1 MRAEMNITEEAETQ
15 GEAIIWLRI
24 ADIKFYQADKMMP
37 LHSVPPVKYSEVM
50 RDIGLFIA
58 ASRATKDS
66 GWRGA
71 IPDAE
76 RDS

>member
-1 MRAEMNITEEAETQ
+1 MRAEMNITEEADTQ
-15 GEAIIWLRI
+15 GRAIIWLRI
-24 ADIKFYQADKMMP
+24 ADIKFYQADKIMP
-37 LHSVPPVKYSEVM
+37 LHSVPPVMSSEVM

-66 GWRGA
+66 GWRDS